1 MGGKQPRKRKYF
13 FLYYSCFLIVLLL
26 LAGCA
31 VTSKFIDRGQ
41 ANEYLRDAEKYI
53 LEGDYQAAI
62 KNDRKVLAIF
72 PKSHPGDEALFH
84 MGLIFA
90 HPENPQK
97 DKSKSLHYFATLI
110 KDFPESELVMQA
122 GIWSKT
128 LTARIDMDA
137 EVKKLQEESGD
148 FRQQIEK
155 NHKTITTL
163 KEQLRKIKEIDIN
176 MEEGKRQ
183 GFTE

>member
-1 MGGKQPRKRKYF
+1 MGGKQPGKRQYF

-31 VTSKFIDRGQ
+31 VTSQLISRGQ
-41 ANEYLRDAEKYI
+41 ANEYLRDAEKHM

-62 KNDRKVLAIF
+62 KNDQKVLAIS
-72 PKSHPGDEALFH
+72 PQSYPGDEALFH

-90 HPENPQK
+90 HPENPQNNK
-97 DKSKSLHYFATLI
+97 GKSLHYFATLI
-110 KDFPESELVMQA
+110 KDFPESELIMQA
-122 GIWSKT
+122 SVWSKT
-128 LTARIDMDA
+128 LTAYIEMGAR
-137 EVKKLQEESGD
+137 VKKLQEESGD

-155 NHKTITTL
+155 NHKMITTL
-163 KEQLRKIKEIDIN
+163 KEQLTKIKEIDIN